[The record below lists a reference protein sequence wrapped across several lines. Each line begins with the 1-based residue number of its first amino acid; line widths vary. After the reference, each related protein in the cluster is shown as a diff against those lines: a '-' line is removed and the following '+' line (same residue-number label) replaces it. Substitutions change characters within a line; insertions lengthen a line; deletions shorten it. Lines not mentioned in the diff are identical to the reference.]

1 MGSHRMKGPV
11 TFVAVLAGVVLSA
24 AVLAPALHDLL
35 PYPFERIFKR
45 LLMAGAVLGVVV
57 FVRFRKDMFV
67 RFGMAWTPDS
77 ARFLWTGFVTGL
89 ASLIVFAIVST
100 VAGHADVALR
110 QLTGFQ
116 WIQRIAGGLLTG
128 VLIGILEELLFRGFV
143 FTYLR
148 DRVFRGRAVQGMIA
162 ASLLY
167 ASLHFLNVRKPVI
180 SPDPGLADS
189 FKLILAPVQSLADWP
204 SMWPAAVGLFLFGM
218 VLNGCVLRTGSLYP
232 SIGLHA
238 GCVTFLRVVGL
249 FISFGR
255 TDVVLWSTKK
265 VYDGALGWAF
275 LLLIGL
281 LLNAILEKTA
291 PASTTA
297 SRVPTDQA

>member
-1 MGSHRMKGPV
+1 MKGPLK
-11 TFVAVLAGVVLSA
+11 FGAVLVGVVLSS
-24 AVLAPALHDLL
+24 AVLAPVLHDLL
-35 PYPFERIFKR
+35 PYPFERILKR
-45 LLMAGAVLGVVV
+45 LLMVGAILGVVV
-57 FVRFRKDMFV
+57 FVRFRRDMFV

-77 ARFLWTGFVTGL
+77 ARFLLTGFVTGL

-110 QLTGFQ
+110 QLTGLQ
-116 WIQRIAGGLLTG
+116 WTRRIAGGLLTG
-128 VLIGILEELLFRGFV
+128 VLVGILEEFLSRGFV

-148 DRVFRGRAVQGMIA
+148 DRVFRGRAVPGMIA

-204 SMWPAAVGLFLFGM
+204 TMWPAAVGLFLFGM
-218 VLNGCVLRTGSLYP
+218 VLNGCVIRTGSLYP

-249 FISFGR
+249 FIRFGR
-255 TDVVLWSTKK
+255 TNVVLWSTRR

-275 LLLIGL
+275 LLLIGV
-281 LLNAILEKTA
+281 LLNTLFAKAA
-291 PASTTA
+291 PFNTTA
-297 SRVPTDQA
+297 SRAPTDPA